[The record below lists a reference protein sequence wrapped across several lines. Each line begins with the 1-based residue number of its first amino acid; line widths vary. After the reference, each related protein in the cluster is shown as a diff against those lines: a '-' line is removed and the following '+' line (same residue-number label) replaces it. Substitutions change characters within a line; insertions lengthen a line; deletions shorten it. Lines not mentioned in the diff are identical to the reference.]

1 MVCYVVHFKMYVTT
15 QEATKRPKSV
25 LFLHCPNKRNIN
37 CCKVPN
43 FEDIE
48 KRQPALCFLANEL
61 SFDTTFLG
69 QKLGTIKFTPQGE
82 NLVMTE
88 TSIEEGIETA
98 ILMPSDSSY
107 DDYCN

>member
-1 MVCYVVHFKMYVTT
+1 MVSN
-15 QEATKRPKSV
+15 A
-25 LFLHCPNKRNIN
+25 
-37 CCKVPN
+37 
-43 FEDIE
+43 
-48 KRQPALCFLANEL
+48 
-61 SFDTTFLG
+61 
-69 QKLGTIKFTPQGE
+69 IKFTPQGE